1 MLIPHT
7 SNQCREPR
15 SGRPCQGPLTYLT
28 ISWLLELPLFVSFS
42 VEWREGGSR
51 AQAHGCVWAEES
63 SSEVGDWVRKS
74 LIAQMNAAM
83 VLFCLMFVCL
93 FMPSDVS
100 TNIKPFSLV
109 PVLVVL
115 LCPLAA
121 YHRGWQRVCVK
132 LEPALQWLDF
142 SVCGYMM
149 SKPIDNQCEYSVCCL
164 FVCV

>member
-1 MLIPHT
+1 M
-7 SNQCREPR
+7 SQ
-15 SGRPCQGPLTYLT
+15 
-28 ISWLLELPLFVSFS
+28 
-42 VEWREGGSR
+42 
-51 AQAHGCVWAEES
+51 
-63 SSEVGDWVRKS
+63 S

-83 VLFCLMFVCL
+83 VLFCL

-109 PVLVVL
+109 PVLAVL

-121 YHRGWQRVCVK
+121 YHRVWQRVCVK

-142 SVCGYMM
+142 SVRGYMM